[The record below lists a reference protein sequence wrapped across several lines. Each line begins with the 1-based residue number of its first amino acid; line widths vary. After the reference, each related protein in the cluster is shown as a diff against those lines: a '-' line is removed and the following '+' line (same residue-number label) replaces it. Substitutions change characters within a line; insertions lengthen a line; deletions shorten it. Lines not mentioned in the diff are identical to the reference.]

1 MSGLVS
7 GEGVA
12 IDLRRAGLGSRTVA
26 AAIDI
31 AVQLAVLLV
40 LIGVTAA
47 VGGGDP
53 DAQAAVSLLEVVLVL
68 AGYPV
73 VFEWLSHG
81 RTLGKMALG
90 LRVVR
95 DDGGPIG
102 FRQALVRGLA
112 GFLLEKPGIA
122 LGGLGLAIGMITIGA
137 SSSSKRVGDMMA
149 GTFVVNERTGSTTVL
164 QPLNW
169 WVPPALYGWAHSLD
183 LSRLDDRLALAVRQF
198 VLRAGQMSPSAQIGL
213 GEQFRAQV
221 LAVTAPPPPPGVPT
235 PVLLTTVLA
244 ERRRRAEQAMAFAAV
259 PQPNASAFV
268 NQPSAYAGVP
278 AAPGPVAPS
287 QTDPASAPP
296 AHSRG
301 TFAPPG

>member
-40 LIGVTAA
+40 LFAVTAA
-47 VGGGDP
+47 VGAGDT
-53 DAQAAVSLLEVVLVL
+53 DAQAAVSLLEFVLVL
-68 AGYPV
+68 AGYPI

-122 LGGLGLAIGMITIGA
+122 LGGLGIAIGMITIGA

-149 GTFVVNERTGSTTVL
+149 GTFVVNERTGSATVL
-164 QPLNW
+164 QPVNW
-169 WVPPALYGWAHSLD
+169 WVPPALYGWAQSLD
-183 LSRLDDRLALAVRQF
+183 LSRFDDRSALAVRQF
-198 VLRAGQMSPSAQIGL
+198 VVRAAQMSPSAQVAL
-213 GEQFRAQV
+213 GEQFRAQI
-221 LAVTAPPPPPGVPT
+221 LAITAPPPPPGVPT

-244 ERRRRAEQAMAFAAV
+244 ERRRRAEQVMSLAGLAQPQPSWNANQPAV
-259 PQPNASAFV
+259 PFWMASQSGGALRPPPT
-268 NQPSAYAGVP
+268 QPS
-278 AAPGPVAPS
+278 
-287 QTDPASAPP
+287 
-296 AHSRG
+296 G
-301 TFAPPG
+301 TFAPPS